1 MKPVLQQVSYYVRH
15 FYRSGEWPLAEHYLA
30 RLDSLYGSGAPI
42 PNPKYRLPLDVFAEQ
57 ETFEQYD
64 QQPFLAP
71 SEVAAALRHGL
82 RMLGRGRKDVFE
94 QALQFADTITTFFDT
109 NRYQD
114 FETKMGTGRLK
125 DLIGTLENSLV
136 TVCGQLMVDTTL
148 RLLERLTIYRSL
160 PPDLQLAVYDTIW
173 PEIARQLQASDMK
186 GVIPISDALPE
197 PPGIEEYRR
206 QRALEES
213 QRQEAGEAQTER
225 K

>member
-1 MKPVLQQVSYYVRH
+1 M
-15 FYRSGEWPLAEHYLA
+15 
-30 RLDSLYGSGAPI
+30 DNLYGSNAPLG
-42 PNPKYRLPLDVFAEQ
+42 NPIYSQSLEVFVEK

-71 SEVAAALRHGL
+71 SEVAASLRHGI
-82 RMLGRGRKDVFE
+82 RMLAHNRKEVYE
-94 QALQFADTITTFFDT
+94 QALKFADTITTFFKV
-109 NRYQD
+109 NRYQN

-136 TVCGQLMVDTTL
+136 TVCAQLMVDTTL
-148 RLLERLTIYRSL
+148 EFQERLRIYRRL

-173 PEIARQLQASDMK
+173 PEIARQLQASDLK
-186 GVIPISDALPE
+186 GVIPIGTALPE

-206 QRALEES
+206 RRALEDSRKEDV
-213 QRQEAGEAQTER
+213 REAQTER